1 MDPGFR
7 SELLAPEAR
16 CSDRERRG
24 RITARLSI
32 TDSEKKSAVVRILGI
47 SGSGRK
53 KSYNTALLEAAK
65 TLVPEGAVLEILDVS
80 RFRLFNEDLLT
91 EMPAEIREFK
101 ERVRQSDAI
110 LFATPEYNYSI
121 SAVLKNAIEWGN
133 QPDNSWDGKPAAII
147 SASISLRGGA
157 RAQAHLRQIMVDLNM
172 YPINQ
177 PQLLLAKASEKFD
190 ANLKLVDSASVK
202 TLQSLLAT
210 LVEWT
215 LRF

>member
-1 MDPGFR
+1 V
-7 SELLAPEAR
+7 
-16 CSDRERRG
+16 
-24 RITARLSI
+24 ARLSFSG
-32 TDSEKKSAVVRILGI
+32 SEKRAAVRILGL

-53 KSYNTALLEAAK
+53 RSYNAALLEAAK
-65 TLVPEGAVLEILDVS
+65 ALVSEGVLLETFDVS
-80 RFRLFNEDLLT
+80 RFPLFNEDLVG
-91 EMPAEIREFK
+91 EMPAEIRDFK
-101 ERVRQSDAI
+101 QRVRQADAI

-172 YPINQ
+172 HPINQ
-177 PQLLLAKASEKFD
+177 PQLLLAKAGEKFD
-190 ANLKLVDSASVK
+190 ADLKLVDSASVK
-202 TLQSLLAT
+202 TLQSLLAA

-215 LRF
+215 RRFSK

>member
-1 MDPGFR
+1 M
-7 SELLAPEAR
+7 
-16 CSDRERRG
+16 
-24 RITARLSI
+24 ARLSAS
-32 TDSEKKSAVVRILGI
+32 DSEKRAPVRILGI

-53 KSYNTALLEAAK
+53 RSYNTALLEAAK
-65 TLVPEGAVLEILDVS
+65 MLVPENALLETFDVS
-80 RFRLFNEDLLT
+80 RFPLFNEDLIA
-91 EMPAEIREFK
+91 EMPAGVRNFK
-101 ERVRQSDAI
+101 QKVKQADAI

-172 YPINQ
+172 HPINQ
-177 PQLLLAKASEKFD
+177 PQLLLAKAGEKFD
-190 ANLKLVDSASVK
+190 ANLKLVDPASLK
-202 TLQSLLAT
+202 TLQSLLAA

-215 LRF
+215 RRF

>member
-1 MDPGFR
+1 M
-7 SELLAPEAR
+7 AR
-16 CSDRERRG
+16 ISV
-24 RITARLSI
+24 S
-32 TDSEKKSAVVRILGI
+32 DSEKKRALVRILAI

-53 KSYNTALLEAAK
+53 KSYNTALLNAAEA
-65 TLVPEGAVLEILDVS
+65 LVPEGAVLETFDVS
-80 RFRLFNEDLLT
+80 RFPLFNDDLVA
-91 EMPAEIREFK
+91 EMPGEIRDFK
-101 ERVRQSDAI
+101 QRVKQASAI

-172 YPINQ
+172 HPINQ
-177 PQLLLAKASEKFD
+177 PQLLLARAGEKFD
-190 ANLKLVDSASVK
+190 ANLKLVDSASLK
-202 TLQSLLAT
+202 TLQSLLDA

-215 LRF
+215 RRF

>member
-1 MDPGFR
+1 M
-7 SELLAPEAR
+7 
-16 CSDRERRG
+16 
-24 RITARLSI
+24 ARLSVS
-32 TDSEKKSAVVRILGI
+32 DSEKRAALRILGI

-53 KSYNTALLEAAK
+53 RSYNTALLEAAK
-65 TLVPEGAVLEILDVS
+65 TLVPENVLLETFDVS
-80 RFRLFNEDLLT
+80 HFPLFNDDLVA
-91 EMPAEIREFK
+91 EMPREIRDFK
-101 ERVRQSDAI
+101 QRIRQADAI

-121 SAVLKNAIEWGN
+121 SAIMKNAIEWGN
-133 QPDNSWDGKPAAII
+133 QPDNSWDEKPAAII
-147 SASISLRGGA
+147 SASISMRGGA

-202 TLQSLLAT
+202 TLQSLLAA

-215 LRF
+215 RRLGQ

>member
-1 MDPGFR
+1 M
-7 SELLAPEAR
+7 
-16 CSDRERRG
+16 
-24 RITARLSI
+24 
-32 TDSEKKSAVVRILGI
+32 
-47 SGSGRK
+47 
-53 KSYNTALLEAAK
+53 
-65 TLVPEGAVLEILDVS
+65 LEIFDVS
-80 RFRLFNEDLLT
+80 RFPLFNEDLLDD
-91 EMPAEIREFK
+91 MPEVVREFK
-101 ERVRQSDAI
+101 EKVKEADAI

-172 YPINQ
+172 HPINQ
-177 PQLLLAKASEKFD
+177 PQLLLAKAGEKFD
-190 ANLKLVDSASVK
+190 VGLKLVDSASVK

-215 LRF
+215 RRLSK

>member
-1 MDPGFR
+1 M
-7 SELLAPEAR
+7 
-16 CSDRERRG
+16 
-24 RITARLSI
+24 ARLSGS
-32 TDSEKKSAVVRILGI
+32 DSEKKTTPVGILGI

-53 KSYNTALLEAAK
+53 RSHNTALLEAARS
-65 TLVPEGAVLEILDVS
+65 LVPANAVLKTFDVS
-80 RFRLFNEDLLT
+80 RFPLFNEDLLK
-91 EMPAEIREFK
+91 EMPSSIRDFK
-101 ERVRQSDAI
+101 QKIKEADAI

-121 SAVLKNAIEWGN
+121 SAILKNAIEWGN

-177 PQLLLAKASEKFD
+177 PQLLLARAGEKFD
-190 ANLKLVDSASVK
+190 ASLKLVDSASRE
-202 TLQSLLAT
+202 TLQNLLAA

-215 LRF
+215 GRF

>member
-1 MDPGFR
+1 M
-7 SELLAPEAR
+7 
-16 CSDRERRG
+16 
-24 RITARLSI
+24 
-32 TDSEKKSAVVRILGI
+32 
-47 SGSGRK
+47 
-53 KSYNTALLEAAK
+53 
-65 TLVPEGAVLEILDVS
+65 LDVS
-80 RFRLFNEDLLT
+80 HFPLFNDDLVGD
-91 EMPAEIREFK
+91 MPAEIRDFK
-101 ERVRQSDAI
+101 QKIKQADAI

-177 PQLLLAKASEKFD
+177 PQLLLAKAGEKFD
-190 ANLKLVDSASVK
+190 ANLKLVDSVSLK
-202 TLQSLLAT
+202 TLQSLLAA

-215 LRF
+215 RRF